1 MMRRGVRLPRIP
13 DGAALSLNGATS
25 LQKVSSMLLRPL
37 LSSLALAIGLAL
49 GHPVALAAEAP
60 PAAAELKWP
69 RDFPLGEQHVQIF
82 QPQVE
87 GWDGTRMS
95 GRAAIAVG
103 TADAA
108 PTYGVALF
116 SAAAAIEKDS
126 GLVQLTD
133 IRIDKVEVP
142 TAPDS
147 AGKVRDALL
156 AHLPKDGL
164 TVSLD
169 ELQAS
174 YAVNQQLDKLR
185 HVEVKN
191 DAPQIVFA
199 TTPTLLV
206 MIDGQPNW
214 QSLPSS
220 DFERVINSR
229 VLILR
234 DAQGNHYLQAAGS
247 WYTAQALDGN
257 WLVLSRPP
265 QALVNAEQVASKN
278 GPVDALLPK
287 DGKKP
292 AKAPAIRVATQPTEL
307 IVSNGTAQ
315 MAPVDG
321 VSLLTMQ
328 NADHAVFVD
337 PTHNTWYVLV
347 SGRWFSGPGEQG
359 PWQFVEGKDLPADFA
374 KISPRDPKANVL
386 VSVPGTP
393 QAKEAAIAASI
404 PQTASVSRSKTTLQ
418 VHYDGA
424 PNFQP
429 ISGTSLSYA
438 VNTPTPVIEV
448 APNQFYAVS
457 NGVWFVAPS
466 ATGAWQVATEVPTV
480 IYGIPP
486 SSPVYYVTYVHIY
499 SVTPQTVV
507 VGYTPGYL
515 GVVVNSD
522 GTVVYG
528 TGYTYPAYVSSTVY
542 YGYPPTYGYGA
553 GFAVGALTGFAF
565 GFAAGAWWGAPE
577 PYWGPYWGPYP
588 AGGWSYTNINQAN
601 FYGRWGQ
608 GSVTHAYGYNGWTG
622 TQWQG
627 SSAIGYNPRTGTRF
641 QGAQG
646 AAFNPYTDRGAA
658 GRRGAYANAS
668 TGMSGAGRS
677 GVAYD
682 RDSGDFEAGQ
692 QGIKHNAQT
701 GRTTIA
707 ERGISGDV
715 DDGRGSYDRQN
726 QGITYNRR
734 TGNAV
739 AWKNGDVYAGHDG
752 NVYQHTQG
760 GGWQKHTDT
769 GWQPVQ
775 PSQGTVRSQLDQQWQ
790 SRQLGQQ
797 RFGQTQRQWGSGGFG
812 GGHFGGGH
820 FGGGGF
826 RR

>member
-1 MMRRGVRLPRIP
+1 MV
-13 DGAALSLNGATS
+13 
-25 LQKVSSMLLRPL
+25 LRPIL
-37 LSSLALAIGLAL
+37 TALALAVGLSL
-49 GHPVALAAEAP
+49 HPAPAFAADPQGPAP
-60 PAAAELKWP
+60 TELKWP
-69 RDFPLGEQHVQIF
+69 RDFALGEQHVQIF
-82 QPQVE
+82 QPQIE

-103 TADAA
+103 PANGA
-108 PTYGVALF
+108 PTYGVAQF
-116 SAAAAIEKDS
+116 SAAAAIDKAT

-133 IRIDKVEVP
+133 LRIDKVDVP

-147 AGKVRDALL
+147 AGTVRDALV
-156 AHLPKDGL
+156 ARLPKDGL

-174 YAVNQQLDKLR
+174 YAVNQQLDQLR

-191 DAPQIVFA
+191 DPPQIVFA
-199 TTPTLLV
+199 ATPTVLV

-214 QSLPSS
+214 QALPSS
-220 DFERVINSR
+220 DFQRVLNSR

-234 DAQGNHYLQAAGS
+234 DAQGNHYLNAAGN
-247 WYTAQALDGN
+247 WYTAQALDGS
-257 WLVLSRPP
+257 WLVLSQPP
-265 QALVNAEQVASKN
+265 KALLHAEQVAEKA

-287 DGKKP
+287 SGKAP
-292 AKAPAIRVATQPTEL
+292 GKAPAILVATRPTEL
-307 IVSNGTAQ
+307 IVSDGTAQ
-315 MAPVDG
+315 MQPVDG
-321 VSLLTMQ
+321 VALLTMQ

-337 PTHNTWYVLV
+337 PTHNSWYVLV

-359 PWQFVEGKDLPADFA
+359 PWQYVDGKDLPADFA
-374 KISPRDPKANVL
+374 KISPKDPKANVL

-404 PQTASVSRSKTTLQ
+404 PQTASVSRSKATMS
-418 VHYDGA
+418 VSYDGA
-424 PNFQP
+424 PSFQP
-429 ISGTSLSYA
+429 ISGTSLQYA

-448 APNQFYAVS
+448 AANQFYAVT

-466 ATGAWQVATEVPTV
+466 PTGPWQVATEVPAA

-515 GVVVNSD
+515 GVVVNSS

-528 TGYTYPAYVSSTVY
+528 TGYTYPAYVSQTVY

-565 GFAAGAWWGAPE
+565 GYAAGAWWGSPE

-588 AGGWSYTNINQAN
+588 HGGWSYANINQAN

-608 GSVTHAYGYNGWTG
+608 GTVSHAYGYNGWTG

-627 SSAIGYNPRTGTRF
+627 SSAVGYNPRTGTHF

-646 AAFNPYTDRGAA
+646 AAFNPYSENAAA
-658 GRRGAYANAS
+658 GRRGSFANAS
-668 TGMSGAGRS
+668 TGISGAGRS
-677 GVAYD
+677 GVAAHT
-682 RDSGDFEAGQ
+682 DSGDFVAGRQ
-692 QGIKHNAQT
+692 VATHNAQT
-701 GRTTIA
+701 GRTTVA
-707 ERGISGDV
+707 ERGVSGDV
-715 DDGRGSYDRQN
+715 DDGRGSYDHDSR
-726 QGITYNRR
+726 GVSYNRR

-752 NVYQHTQG
+752 NVYQHTDS
-760 GGWQKHTDT
+760 GWQQHTDN

-775 PSQGTVRSQLDQQWQ
+775 PNQSNVRNQLEQQYQ

-797 RFGQTQRQWGSGGFG
+797 RFHQTQRQWGGGGFG

-820 FGGGGF
+820 FGGGL

>member
-1 MMRRGVRLPRIP
+1 MAPRPILSALALVA
-13 DGAALSLNGATS
+13 GLSLHPAAAVAAQGQPQTS
-25 LQKVSSMLLRPL
+25 AP
-37 LSSLALAIGLAL
+37 
-49 GHPVALAAEAP
+49 AP
-60 PAAAELKWP
+60 PAVAEELKWP
-69 RDFPLGEQHVQIF
+69 RDFALGDQHVQIF
-82 QPQVE
+82 QPQIE
-87 GWDGTRMS
+87 DWDGTRMG
-95 GRAAIAVG
+95 GRAAIAIG
-103 TADAA
+103 AANAA
-108 PTYGVALF
+108 PTYGVAQF
-116 SAAAAIEKDS
+116 STAAAIDKAS

-133 IRIDKVEVP
+133 LRIEKVEVP

-147 AGKVRDALL
+147 ADKVRDALV
-156 AHLPKDGL
+156 ARLPKEGL

-169 ELQAS
+169 QLQAS

-191 DAPQIVFA
+191 DAPQIIFA
-199 TTPTLLV
+199 STPTVLV
-206 MIDGQPNW
+206 MIDGQPKW
-214 QSLPSS
+214 QALAGS

-229 VLILR
+229 VLLLR
-234 DAQGNHYLQAAGS
+234 DAQGNNYLNAAGN
-247 WYTAQALDGN
+247 WYTAQTLDST
-257 WLVLSRPP
+257 WLVLSQPP
-265 QALVNAEQVASKN
+265 KALVSAQQAAEKA

-287 DGKKP
+287 NGKKP
-292 AKAPAIRVATQPTEL
+292 GKAPAVRVATQPTEL
-307 IVSNGTAQ
+307 IVSDGTAQ
-315 MAPVDG
+315 MTPVDG
-321 VSLLTMQ
+321 VSLLSLN

-347 SGRWFSGPGEQG
+347 SGRWFSGPGEKG
-359 PWQFVEGKDLPADFA
+359 PWTYVPGKDLPTDFA
-374 KISPRDPKANVL
+374 KISAKDPKANVL

-404 PQTASVSRSKTTLQ
+404 PQTASVSRSKATLK
-418 VHYDGA
+418 VTYDGA

-429 ISGTSLSYA
+429 ITGTSLNYA

-448 APNQFYAVS
+448 AANQFFAVS
-457 NGVWFVAPS
+457 NGVWFTAPS
-466 ATGAWQVATEVPTV
+466 PTGPWQVAAEVPAA

-499 SVTPQTVV
+499 SATPQTVV

-565 GFAAGAWWGAPE
+565 GYAAGAWWGSPE

-588 AGGWSYTNINQAN
+588 QGGWSYTNINQAN

-608 GSVTHAYGYNGWTG
+608 GTVTHAYGYNAWTG

-627 SSAIGYNPRTGTRF
+627 SSAAGYNPRTGTRF
-641 QGAQG
+641 AGSQG
-646 AAFNPYTDRGAA
+646 AAFNPYTDQGVA
-658 GRRGAYANAS
+658 GRRGAYSNAS
-668 TGMSGAGRS
+668 TGTSAAGRS

-682 RDSGDFEAGQ
+682 ADSGDFKAGQ
-692 QGIKHNAQT
+692 QGVKHNAQT

-707 ERGISGDV
+707 ERGVSGDV
-715 DDGRGSYDRQN
+715 DDGRDSYDHDNR
-726 QGITYNRR
+726 GVTYNRR

-752 NVYQHTQG
+752 NVYQHTDS
-760 GGWQKHTDT
+760 GWQQHTSN

-775 PSQGTVRSQLDQQWQ
+775 PNQANMRGQLEQQYQ
-790 SRQLGQQ
+790 SRQVGQQ
-797 RFGQTQRQWGSGGFG
+797 RFNQTQRQWGG

-820 FGGGGF
+820 IGGGGF

>member
-1 MMRRGVRLPRIP
+1 M
-13 DGAALSLNGATS
+13 A
-25 LQKVSSMLLRPL
+25 LRPL
-37 LSSLALAIGLAL
+37 LSSLALAISLAL
-49 GHPVALAAEAP
+49 GQPIAQAATAP
-60 PAAAELKWP
+60 APAATELKWP
-69 RDFPLGEQHVQIF
+69 RDFAIGEQHVQIF
-82 QPQVE
+82 QPQIE
-87 GWDGTRMS
+87 GWDGARMS

-103 TADAA
+103 AADGA

-116 SAAAAIEKDS
+116 SAAAEIDKS
-126 GLVQLTD
+126 NGLVQLTD

-147 AGKVRDALL
+147 AAKVRDALV
-156 AHLPKDGL
+156 ARLPKNGL

-191 DAPQIVFA
+191 DAPRILFVD
-199 TTPTLLV
+199 TPTVLV
-206 MIDGQPNW
+206 MVDGQPSW
-214 QSLPSS
+214 QALAGS
-220 DFERVINSR
+220 DFERVINAR
-229 VLILR
+229 ALILR
-234 DAQGNHYLQAAGS
+234 DAQGNQYLHAAGN
-247 WYTAQALDGN
+247 WYTSQSLDGS
-257 WLVLSRPP
+257 WLVLSQPP
-265 QALVNAEQVASKN
+265 KALLNAEQAAAKA

-287 DGKKP
+287 DGKRP
-292 AKAPAIRVATQPTEL
+292 AKAPGILIATQPTEL
-307 IVSNGTAQ
+307 IVSEGTAQ
-315 MAPVDG
+315 MTPVDG
-321 VSLLTMQ
+321 VSLLSMS

-337 PTHNTWYVLV
+337 PTHNTWYVLL
-347 SGRWFSGPGEQG
+347 SGRWFSAPGEKG
-359 PWQFVEGKDLPADFA
+359 PWQYVPGKDLPADFA
-374 KISPRDPKANVL
+374 KISPKDPKANVL

-393 QAKEAAIAASI
+393 QAKEAAIAANI
-404 PQTASVSRSKTTLQ
+404 PQTASVSRSKTTLK
-418 VHYDGA
+418 VNYDGP

-429 ISGTSLSYA
+429 IGGTALQYA

-466 ATGAWQVATEVPTV
+466 ASGAWQVATEVPAA
-480 IYGIPP
+480 IYAIPP

-515 GVVVNSD
+515 GVVVSPD

-528 TGYTYPAYVSSTVY
+528 TGYSYPAYVSSTVY

-565 GFAAGAWWGAPE
+565 GFAAGSWWGAPE

-601 FYGRWGQ
+601 FYGRWGS
-608 GSVTHAYGYNGWTG
+608 GSVTHASGWNGWTG

-627 SSAIGYNPRTGTRF
+627 SSVHGYNPRTGTQY
-641 QGAQG
+641 QGARG
-646 AAFNPYTDRGAA
+646 AAFNPYTENAAA
-658 GRRGAYANAS
+658 GRRGSFSDAS
-668 TGMSGAGRS
+668 TGISGAGRS
-677 GVAYD
+677 GVAAHT
-682 RDSGDFEAGQ
+682 DSGDFVAGHQ
-692 QGIKHNAQT
+692 VATHNAQT

-707 ERGISGDV
+707 EGGVRGDV
-715 DDGRGSYDRQN
+715 DEGRDSYEHAH
-726 QGITYNRR
+726 QGISYNRS

-752 NVYQHTQG
+752 NVYQHTQD
-760 GGWQKHTDT
+760 GGWQQHTDN

-775 PSQGTVRSQLDQQWQ
+775 PANNDLRNQLETQRQ
-790 SRQLGQQ
+790 SRELGQQ
-797 RFGQTQRQWGSGGFG
+797 RFGQMQHQWGSGGFG
-812 GGHFGGGH
+812 GAHFGGGR
-820 FGGGGF
+820 F

>member
-1 MMRRGVRLPRIP
+1 M
-13 DGAALSLNGATS
+13 A
-25 LQKVSSMLLRPL
+25 LRPV
-37 LSSLALAIGLAL
+37 LSALALAIGLSLHPAL
-49 GHPVALAAEAP
+49 SVAADPQAP
-60 PAAAELKWP
+60 AVTELKWP
-69 RDFPLGEQHVQIF
+69 RDFALGEQHVQIF
-82 QPQVE
+82 QPQIE

-95 GRAAIAVG
+95 GRAAIAIG
-103 TADAA
+103 PANGA
-108 PTYGVALF
+108 PTYGVAQF
-116 SAAAAIEKDS
+116 SAAAAIDKAT

-133 IRIDKVEVP
+133 LRIDKVEVP

-147 AGKVRDALL
+147 AGKVRDALV
-156 AHLPKDGL
+156 ARLPRDGL

-174 YAVNQQLDKLR
+174 YAVNQQLDQLR
-185 HVEVKN
+185 HVQVKN

-199 TTPTLLV
+199 ATPTVLV

-214 QSLPSS
+214 QALPSS
-220 DFERVINSR
+220 DFQRVLNSR
-229 VLILR
+229 VLVLR
-234 DAQGNHYLQAAGS
+234 DAQGNHYLNAAGN
-247 WYTAQALDGN
+247 WYTAQALDGS
-257 WLVLSRPP
+257 WLVLSQPP
-265 QALVNAEQVASKN
+265 KALLNAQQVAEKA

-287 DGKKP
+287 DGKVP
-292 AKAPAIRVATQPTEL
+292 GKAPAILVATRPTEL
-307 IVSNGTAQ
+307 IVSDGTAQ
-315 MAPVDG
+315 MQPVDG
-321 VSLLTMQ
+321 VSLLTMK

-337 PTHNTWYVLV
+337 PTHNTWYVLL

-404 PQTASVSRSKTTLQ
+404 PQTASVSRSKATMK
-418 VHYDGA
+418 VSYDGA
-424 PNFQP
+424 PSFQP
-429 ISGTSLSYA
+429 ISGTSLQYA

-448 APNQFYAVS
+448 AANQFFAVT

-466 ATGAWQVATEVPTV
+466 PTGPWQVATEVPAA

-528 TGYTYPAYVSSTVY
+528 TGYTYPAYVSQTVY

-565 GFAAGAWWGAPE
+565 GYAAGAYWGSPE

-588 AGGWSYTNINQAN
+588 HGGWSYANVNQAN

-608 GSVTHAYGYNGWTG
+608 GTVTHAYGYNGWTG

-627 SSAIGYNPRTGTRF
+627 SSAVGYNPRTGTHYE
-641 QGAQG
+641 GARG
-646 AAFNPYTDRGAA
+646 AAFNPYSDDAAA
-658 GRRGAYANAS
+658 GRRGSFSNAS
-668 TGMSGAGRS
+668 TGISGAGRS
-677 GVAYD
+677 GVAAHT
-682 RDSGDFEAGQ
+682 DSGDFVAGRQ
-692 QGIKHNAQT
+692 VATHNAQT

-707 ERGISGDV
+707 ERGVSGDV
-715 DDGRGSYDRQN
+715 DDGRGSYDKQN
-726 QGITYNRR
+726 QGISYNRR

-752 NVYQHTQG
+752 NVYQHTDS
-760 GGWQKHTDT
+760 GWQQHTSN

-775 PSQGTVRSQLDQQWQ
+775 QNQANVRSQLDQQYQ
-790 SRQLGQQ
+790 SRQIGQQ
-797 RFGQTQRQWGSGGFG
+797 RFNQTQRQWGGGGFG

>member
-1 MMRRGVRLPRIP
+1 MAPRPILSALALVA
-13 DGAALSLNGATS
+13 GLSL
-25 LQKVSSMLLRPL
+25 
-37 LSSLALAIGLAL
+37 
-49 GHPVALAAEAP
+49 H
-60 PAAAELKWP
+60 PAAAVAAQGQPQAGAPASPAMAEELKWP
-69 RDFPLGEQHVQIF
+69 RDFALGDQHVQIF
-82 QPQVE
+82 QPQIE
-87 GWDGTRMS
+87 DWDGTRMG
-95 GRAAIAVG
+95 GRAAIAIG
-103 TADAA
+103 AANAA
-108 PTYGVALF
+108 PTYGVAQF
-116 SAAAAIEKDS
+116 SAAAAIDKAS

-133 IRIDKVEVP
+133 LRIEKVEVP

-147 AGKVRDALL
+147 ADKVRDALV
-156 AHLPKDGL
+156 ARLPKEGL

-169 ELQAS
+169 QLQAS

-191 DAPQIVFA
+191 DAPQIIFA
-199 TTPTLLV
+199 STPTVLV
-206 MIDGQPNW
+206 IIDGQPKW
-214 QSLPSS
+214 QALTGS

-229 VLILR
+229 VLLLR
-234 DAQGNHYLQAAGS
+234 DAQGNNYLNAAGN
-247 WYTAQALDGN
+247 WYTAQALDGT
-257 WLVLSRPP
+257 WLVLSQPP
-265 QALVNAEQVASKN
+265 KVLLSAQQAAEKA

-287 DGKKP
+287 NGKKP
-292 AKAPAIRVATQPTEL
+292 GKAPAVRVATQPTEL
-307 IVSNGTAQ
+307 IVSDGTAQ

-321 VSLLTMQ
+321 VSLLSLN

-347 SGRWFSGPGEQG
+347 SGRWFSGPGEKG
-359 PWQFVEGKDLPADFA
+359 PWTYVPGKDLPADFA
-374 KISPRDPKANVL
+374 KISAKDPKANVL

-404 PQTASVSRSKTTLQ
+404 PQTASVSRSKATLK
-418 VHYDGA
+418 VTYDGA
-424 PNFQP
+424 PNFQS
-429 ISGTSLSYA
+429 ITGTSLNYA

-448 APNQFYAVS
+448 TANQFFAVS
-457 NGVWFVAPS
+457 NGVWFTAPS
-466 ATGAWQVATEVPTV
+466 PSGPWQVATEVPAA

-528 TGYTYPAYVSSTVY
+528 TGYAYPAYVSSTVY

-565 GFAAGAWWGAPE
+565 GYAAGAWWGTPE

-588 AGGWSYTNINQAN
+588 QGGWSYTNINQAN

-608 GSVTHAYGYNGWTG
+608 GTVTHAYGYNAWTG

-627 SSAIGYNPRTGTRF
+627 SSAAGYNPRTGTRF
-641 QGAQG
+641 AGSQG
-646 AAFNPYTDRGAA
+646 AAFNPYTDQGVA
-658 GRRGAYANAS
+658 GRRGAYSNAS
-668 TGMSGAGRS
+668 TGISAAGRS

-682 RDSGDFEAGQ
+682 ADSGDFKAGQ
-692 QGIKHNAQT
+692 QGVKHNAQT

-707 ERGISGDV
+707 ERGVSGDV
-715 DDGRGSYDRQN
+715 DDGRGSYDHDNR
-726 QGITYNRR
+726 GVTYNRR

-739 AWKNGDVYAGHDG
+739 AWKNGDIYAGHDG
-752 NVYQHTQG
+752 NVYQHTDN
-760 GGWQKHTDT
+760 GWQQHTSN

-775 PSQGTVRSQLDQQWQ
+775 PNQANMRGQLEQQYQ
-790 SRQLGQQ
+790 SRQVGQQ
-797 RFGQTQRQWGSGGFG
+797 RFNQTQRQWGG

-820 FGGGGF
+820 IGGGGF

>member
-1 MMRRGVRLPRIP
+1 
-13 DGAALSLNGATS
+13 
-25 LQKVSSMLLRPL
+25 MLLRPL

>member
-1 MMRRGVRLPRIP
+1 M
-13 DGAALSLNGATS
+13 A
-25 LQKVSSMLLRPL
+25 LRPV
-37 LSSLALAIGLAL
+37 LSALALAIGLSLPLA
-49 GHPVALAAEAP
+49 PTLAADP
-60 PAAAELKWP
+60 QPSAATELKWP
-69 RDFPLGEQHVQIF
+69 RDFALGDQHVQIF
-82 QPQVE
+82 QPQIE

-103 TADAA
+103 PANGA
-108 PTYGVALF
+108 PTYGVAQF
-116 SAAAAIEKDS
+116 SAAAAIDKDS
-126 GLVQLTD
+126 ALVQLTD
-133 IRIDKVEVP
+133 LRIDKVDVP

-147 AGKVRDALL
+147 AGKVRDALI
-156 AHLPKDGL
+156 ARLPKGGL

-174 YAVNQQLDKLR
+174 YAVNQQLDQLR
-185 HVEVKN
+185 HVDVKN
-191 DAPQIVFA
+191 DAPRIVFA
-199 TTPTLLV
+199 ATPTVLV

-214 QSLPSS
+214 QALPSS
-220 DFERVINSR
+220 DFQRVLNSR

-234 DAQGNHYLQAAGS
+234 DAQGNHYLNAAGN
-247 WYTAQALDGN
+247 WYTAQALDGS
-257 WLVLSRPP
+257 WLVLSKPP
-265 QALVNAEQVASKN
+265 KALLTAQQVAEKA

-287 DGKKP
+287 DGKVP
-292 AKAPAIRVATQPTEL
+292 GKAPAVLVATQPTEL
-307 IVSNGTAQ
+307 IVSDGTAQ
-315 MAPVDG
+315 LQPVDG
-321 VSLLTMQ
+321 VSLLALQ

-337 PTHNTWYVLV
+337 PTHNTWYVLL

-374 KISPRDPKANVL
+374 KISPKDPKANVL

-404 PQTASVSRSKTTLQ
+404 PQTASVSRSKATMK
-418 VHYDGA
+418 VSYDGA

-429 ISGTSLSYA
+429 ITGTSLQYA
-438 VNTPTPVIEV
+438 VNSPTPVIEV
-448 APNQFYAVS
+448 TSNQFFAVT

-466 ATGAWQVATEVPTV
+466 ATGPWQVATEVPAA

-528 TGYTYPAYVSSTVY
+528 TGYTYPAYVSQTVY

-565 GFAAGAWWGAPE
+565 GYAAGAWWGAPE

-588 AGGWSYTNINQAN
+588 HGGWSYANVNQAN

-608 GSVTHAYGYNGWTG
+608 GTVTHAYGYNGWTG

-627 SSAIGYNPRTGTRF
+627 SSAVGYNPRTGTHYE
-641 QGAQG
+641 GARG
-646 AAFNPYTDRGAA
+646 AAFNPYSDDAAA
-658 GRRGAYANAS
+658 GRRGSFSNAS
-668 TGMSGAGRS
+668 TGISGAGRS
-677 GVAYD
+677 GVAAHT
-682 RDSGDFEAGQ
+682 DSGDFVAGRQ
-692 QGIKHNAQT
+692 VATHNAQT

-707 ERGISGDV
+707 ERGVKGDV
-715 DDGRGSYDRQN
+715 DEGRDSYDKQS
-726 QGITYNRR
+726 QGISYNRR

-752 NVYQHTQG
+752 NVYQHTNS
-760 GGWQKHTDT
+760 GWQQHTDN

-775 PSQGTVRSQLDQQWQ
+775 PSQANVRNQLDQQYQ
-790 SRQLGQQ
+790 SRQIGQQ
-797 RFGQTQRQWGSGGFG
+797 RFNQTQRQWGSGGFG

-820 FGGGGF
+820 LGGGGL

>member
-1 MMRRGVRLPRIP
+1 MV
-13 DGAALSLNGATS
+13 
-25 LQKVSSMLLRPL
+25 LRPIL
-37 LSSLALAIGLAL
+37 TALALAVGLSL
-49 GHPVALAAEAP
+49 HPAPAFAADPQAP
-60 PAAAELKWP
+60 APTELKWP
-69 RDFPLGEQHVQIF
+69 RDFALGEQHVQIF
-82 QPQVE
+82 QPQIE

-103 TADAA
+103 PANGA
-108 PTYGVALF
+108 PTYGVAQF
-116 SAAAAIEKDS
+116 SAAAAIDKAT

-133 IRIDKVEVP
+133 LRIDKVEVP

-147 AGKVRDALL
+147 AGTVRDALE
-156 AHLPKDGL
+156 ARLPKDGL

-174 YAVNQQLDKLR
+174 YAVNQQLDQLR

-191 DAPQIVFA
+191 DPPQIVFA
-199 TTPTLLV
+199 ATPTVLV

-214 QSLPSS
+214 QALPSS
-220 DFERVINSR
+220 DFQRVLNSR

-234 DAQGNHYLQAAGS
+234 DAQGNHYLNAAGN
-247 WYTAQALDGN
+247 WYTAQALDGS
-257 WLVLSRPP
+257 WLVLSQPP
-265 QALVNAEQVASKN
+265 KALLHAEQVAEKA

-287 DGKKP
+287 SGKAP
-292 AKAPAIRVATQPTEL
+292 GKAPAILVATRPTEL
-307 IVSNGTAQ
+307 IVSDGTAQ
-315 MAPVDG
+315 MQPVDG
-321 VSLLTMQ
+321 VALLTMQ

-359 PWQFVEGKDLPADFA
+359 PWQYVDGKDLPADFA
-374 KISPRDPKANVL
+374 KISPKDPKANVL

-404 PQTASVSRSKTTLQ
+404 PQTASVSRSKATMS
-418 VHYDGA
+418 VSYDGA
-424 PNFQP
+424 PSFQP
-429 ISGTSLSYA
+429 ISGTSLQYA

-448 APNQFYAVS
+448 AANQFYAVT

-466 ATGAWQVATEVPTV
+466 PTGPWQVATEVPAA

-515 GVVVNSD
+515 GVVVNSA

-528 TGYTYPAYVSSTVY
+528 TGFTYPAYVSQTVY

-565 GFAAGAWWGAPE
+565 GYAAGAWWGSPE

-588 AGGWSYTNINQAN
+588 HGGWSYANINQAN

-608 GSVTHAYGYNGWTG
+608 GTVSHAYGYNGWTG

-627 SSAIGYNPRTGTRF
+627 SSAVGYNPRTGTHF

-646 AAFNPYTDRGAA
+646 AAFNPYSENAAA
-658 GRRGAYANAS
+658 GRRGSFANAS
-668 TGMSGAGRS
+668 TGISGAGRS
-677 GVAYD
+677 GVAAHT
-682 RDSGDFEAGQ
+682 DSGDFVAGRQ
-692 QGIKHNAQT
+692 VATHNAQT
-701 GRTTIA
+701 GRTTVA
-707 ERGISGDV
+707 ERGVSGDV
-715 DDGRGSYDRQN
+715 DDGRGSYDHDSR
-726 QGITYNRR
+726 GVSYNRR

-752 NVYQHTQG
+752 NVYQHTDS
-760 GGWQKHTDT
+760 GWQQHTDN

-775 PSQGTVRSQLDQQWQ
+775 PNQSNVRNQLEQQYQ

-797 RFGQTQRQWGSGGFG
+797 RFHQTQRQWGGGGFG

-820 FGGGGF
+820 FGGGL

>member
-1 MMRRGVRLPRIP
+1 MV
-13 DGAALSLNGATS
+13 
-25 LQKVSSMLLRPL
+25 LRPIL
-37 LSSLALAIGLAL
+37 TALALAVGLSL
-49 GHPVALAAEAP
+49 HPAPAFAADPQAP
-60 PAAAELKWP
+60 APTELKWP
-69 RDFPLGEQHVQIF
+69 RDFALGEQHVQIF
-82 QPQVE
+82 QPQIE

-103 TADAA
+103 PANGA
-108 PTYGVALF
+108 PTYGVAQF
-116 SAAAAIEKDS
+116 SAAAAIDKAT

-133 IRIDKVEVP
+133 LRIDKVDVP

-147 AGKVRDALL
+147 AGTVRDALV
-156 AHLPKDGL
+156 ARLPKDGL

-174 YAVNQQLDKLR
+174 YAVNQQLDQLR

-191 DAPQIVFA
+191 DPPQIVFA
-199 TTPTLLV
+199 ATPTVLV

-214 QSLPSS
+214 QALPSS
-220 DFERVINSR
+220 DFQRVLNSR

-234 DAQGNHYLQAAGS
+234 DAQGNHYLNAAGN
-247 WYTAQALDGN
+247 WYTAQALDGS
-257 WLVLSRPP
+257 WLVLSQPP
-265 QALVNAEQVASKN
+265 KALLHAEQVAEKA

-287 DGKKP
+287 SGKAP
-292 AKAPAIRVATQPTEL
+292 GKAPAILVATRPTEL
-307 IVSNGTAQ
+307 IVSDGTAQ
-315 MAPVDG
+315 MQPVDG
-321 VSLLTMQ
+321 VALLTMQ

-359 PWQFVEGKDLPADFA
+359 PWQYVDGKDLPADFA
-374 KISPRDPKANVL
+374 KISPKDPKANVL

-404 PQTASVSRSKTTLQ
+404 PQTASVSRSKATMS
-418 VHYDGA
+418 VSYDGA
-424 PNFQP
+424 PSFQP
-429 ISGTSLSYA
+429 ISGTSLQYA

-448 APNQFYAVS
+448 ATNQFYAVT

-466 ATGAWQVATEVPTV
+466 PTGPWQVATEVPAA

-515 GVVVNSD
+515 GVVVNSA

-528 TGYTYPAYVSSTVY
+528 TGYTYPAYVSQTVY

-565 GFAAGAWWGAPE
+565 GYAAGAWWGSPE

-588 AGGWSYTNINQAN
+588 HGGWSYANINQAN

-608 GSVTHAYGYNGWTG
+608 GTVSHAYGYNGWTG

-627 SSAIGYNPRTGTRF
+627 SSAVGYNPRTGTHF

-646 AAFNPYTDRGAA
+646 AAFNPYSENAAA
-658 GRRGAYANAS
+658 GRRGSFANAS
-668 TGMSGAGRS
+668 TGISGAGRS
-677 GVAYD
+677 GVAAHT
-682 RDSGDFEAGQ
+682 DSGDFVAGRQ
-692 QGIKHNAQT
+692 VATHNAQT
-701 GRTTIA
+701 GRTTVA
-707 ERGISGDV
+707 ERGVSGDV
-715 DDGRGSYDRQN
+715 DDGRGSYDHDSR
-726 QGITYNRR
+726 GVSYNRR

-752 NVYQHTQG
+752 NVYQHTDS
-760 GGWQKHTDT
+760 GWQQHTDN

-775 PSQGTVRSQLDQQWQ
+775 PNQSNVRNQLEQQYQ

-797 RFGQTQRQWGSGGFG
+797 RFHQTQRQWGGGGFG

-820 FGGGGF
+820 FGGGL

>member
-1 MMRRGVRLPRIP
+1 
-13 DGAALSLNGATS
+13 
-25 LQKVSSMLLRPL
+25 MLLRPL
-37 LSSLALAIGLAL
+37 LSSLALAIGLAHGL
-49 GHPVALAAEAP
+49 PVALAADTP
-60 PAAAELKWP
+60 PAAQSSAATELKWP
-69 RDFPLGEQHVQIF
+69 RDFALGEQHVQIF

-87 GWDGTRMS
+87 AWDGTRMS

-103 TADAA
+103 AANAA

-116 SAAAAIEKDS
+116 SAAAAIDKAS
-126 GLVQLTD
+126 GLVQLSD

-142 TAPDS
+142 TEPDS
-147 AGKVRDALL
+147 AGKVRDALV
-156 AHLPKDGL
+156 ARLPKDGL

-199 TTPTLLV
+199 DTPTVLV

-214 QSLPSS
+214 QSLPGS

-234 DAQGNHYLQAAGS
+234 DAQGNNYLHAAGS
-247 WYTAQALDGN
+247 WYTSQSLDGN
-257 WLVLSRPP
+257 WLVLSQPP
-265 QALVNAEQVASKN
+265 KVLLGAEQIASKN

-287 DGKKP
+287 NGKQP
-292 AKAPAIRVATQPTEL
+292 AKAPAVLVATRPTEL
-307 IVSNGTAQ
+307 IVSDGTAQ

-321 VSLLTMQ
+321 VSLLTLQ

-347 SGRWFSGPGEQG
+347 SGRWFSGPGEKG
-359 PWQFVEGKDLPADFA
+359 PWQYVQGKDLPADFA
-374 KISPRDPKANVL
+374 KISPKDPKANVL

-404 PQTASVSRSKTTLQ
+404 PQTATVSRSKTTLT
-418 VHYDGA
+418 VNYDGA

-429 ISGTSLSYA
+429 IAGTSLSYA

-448 APNQFYAVS
+448 APNQFYAVN
-457 NGVWFVAPS
+457 NGIWFVAPS
-466 ATGAWQVATEVPTV
+466 ATGAWQVATEVPAV

-627 SSAIGYNPRTGTRF
+627 SSAVGYNPRTGTRF
-641 QGAQG
+641 AGSQGS
-646 AAFNPYTDRGAA
+646 AFNPYTDQGAA

-668 TGMSGAGRS
+668 TGISGAGRS

-715 DDGRGSYDRQN
+715 DDGRSSYDRQN
-726 QGITYNRR
+726 QGISYNRR

-752 NVYQHTQG
+752 NVYQHTQD
-760 GGWQKHTDT
+760 GGWQQHTDN

-775 PSQGTVRSQLDQQWQ
+775 PSQGTVRNQLDQQWQ

-797 RFGQTQRQWGSGGFG
+797 RFGQTQRQWGGGGFG
-812 GGHFGGGH
+812 GAHFGGGH
-820 FGGGGF
+820 FGGF

>member
-1 MMRRGVRLPRIP
+1 MAPRPILSALALVA
-13 DGAALSLNGATS
+13 GLSLLPAAAVAAQGQAQTS
-25 LQKVSSMLLRPL
+25 AP
-37 LSSLALAIGLAL
+37 
-49 GHPVALAAEAP
+49 AP
-60 PAAAELKWP
+60 PAVAEELKWP
-69 RDFPLGEQHVQIF
+69 RDFALGDQHVQIF
-82 QPQVE
+82 QPQIE
-87 GWDGTRMS
+87 DWDGTRMG
-95 GRAAIAVG
+95 GRAAIAIG
-103 TADAA
+103 AANAA
-108 PTYGVALF
+108 PTYGVAQF
-116 SAAAAIEKDS
+116 SAAAAIDKAS

-133 IRIDKVEVP
+133 LRIEKVEVP

-147 AGKVRDALL
+147 ANKVRDALV
-156 AHLPKDGL
+156 ARLPKEGL

-169 ELQAS
+169 QLQAS

-191 DAPQIVFA
+191 DAPQIIFA
-199 TTPTLLV
+199 STPTVLV
-206 MIDGQPNW
+206 MIDGQPKW
-214 QSLPSS
+214 QALAGS

-229 VLILR
+229 VLLLR
-234 DAQGNHYLQAAGS
+234 DAQGNNYLNAAGN
-247 WYTAQALDGN
+247 WYTAQTLDST
-257 WLVLSRPP
+257 WLVLSQPP
-265 QALVNAEQVASKN
+265 KALVSAQQAAEKA

-287 DGKKP
+287 NGKKP
-292 AKAPAIRVATQPTEL
+292 GKAPAVLVATQPTEL
-307 IVSNGTAQ
+307 IVSDGTAQ

-321 VSLLTMQ
+321 VSLLSLN

-347 SGRWFSGPGEQG
+347 SGRWFTGPGEKG
-359 PWQFVEGKDLPADFA
+359 PWQYVPGKDLPADFA
-374 KISPRDPKANVL
+374 KISAKDPKANVL

-404 PQTASVSRSKTTLQ
+404 PQTASVSRSKATLK
-418 VHYDGA
+418 VTYDGA

-429 ISGTSLSYA
+429 ITGTSLNYA

-448 APNQFYAVS
+448 AANQFFAVS
-457 NGVWFVAPS
+457 NGVWFTAPS
-466 ATGAWQVATEVPTV
+466 PTGPWQVAAEVPAA

-486 SSPVYYVTYVHIY
+486 SSPLYYVTYVHIY
-499 SVTPQTVV
+499 SATPQTVV

-565 GFAAGAWWGAPE
+565 GYAAGAWWGSPE
-577 PYWGPYWGPYP
+577 PCWGPYWGPYP
-588 AGGWSYTNINQAN
+588 QGGWSYTNINQAN

-608 GSVTHAYGYNGWTG
+608 GTVTHAYGYNAWTG

-627 SSAIGYNPRTGTRF
+627 SSAAGYIPRTGTRF
-641 QGAQG
+641 AGSQG
-646 AAFNPYTDRGAA
+646 AAFNPYTDQGVA
-658 GRRGAYANAS
+658 GRRGAYSNAS
-668 TGMSGAGRS
+668 TGTSAAGRS

-682 RDSGDFEAGQ
+682 ADSGDFKAGQ
-692 QGIKHNAQT
+692 QGVKHNAQT

-707 ERGISGDV
+707 ERGVSGDV
-715 DDGRGSYDRQN
+715 DDGRGSYDHDNR
-726 QGITYNRR
+726 GVTYNRR

-752 NVYQHTQG
+752 NVYQHTDS
-760 GGWQKHTDT
+760 GWQQHTSN

-775 PSQGTVRSQLDQQWQ
+775 PNQANMRGQLEQQYQ
-790 SRQLGQQ
+790 SRQVGQQ
-797 RFGQTQRQWGSGGFG
+797 RFNQTQRQWGG

-820 FGGGGF
+820 IGGGGF

>member
-1 MMRRGVRLPRIP
+1 M
-13 DGAALSLNGATS
+13 A
-25 LQKVSSMLLRPL
+25 LRPV
-37 LSSLALAIGLAL
+37 LSALALAIGLSLHPAL
-49 GHPVALAAEAP
+49 SLAAEPQAP
-60 PAAAELKWP
+60 AVTELKWP
-69 RDFPLGEQHVQIF
+69 RDFALGEQHVQIF
-82 QPQVE
+82 QPQIE

-103 TADAA
+103 PANGA
-108 PTYGVALF
+108 PTYGVTQF
-116 SAAAAIEKDS
+116 SAAAAIDKAT

-133 IRIDKVEVP
+133 LRIDKVEVP

-147 AGKVRDALL
+147 AGKVRDALV
-156 AHLPKDGL
+156 ARLPKDGL

-174 YAVNQQLDKLR
+174 YAVNQQLDQLR

-199 TTPTLLV
+199 ATPTVLV

-214 QSLPSS
+214 QALPGS
-220 DFERVINSR
+220 DFQRVLNSR

-234 DAQGNHYLQAAGS
+234 DAQGNHYLNAAGN
-247 WYTAQALDGN
+247 WYTAQALDGS
-257 WLVLSRPP
+257 WLVLSQPP
-265 QALVNAEQVASKN
+265 RALLNAQQLAEKA

-287 DGKKP
+287 DGKAP
-292 AKAPAIRVATQPTEL
+292 GKAPAILVATRPTEL
-307 IVSNGTAQ
+307 IVSDGTPQ
-315 MAPVDG
+315 MQPVDG

-337 PTHNTWYVLV
+337 PTHNTWYVLL
-347 SGRWFSGPGEQG
+347 SGRWFSGPGEKG

-374 KISPRDPKANVL
+374 KISSKDPKANVL

-404 PQTASVSRSKTTLQ
+404 PQTASVSRSKATMK
-418 VHYDGA
+418 VSYDGA
-424 PNFQP
+424 PSFQP
-429 ISGTSLSYA
+429 ISGTSLQYA

-448 APNQFYAVS
+448 APNQFFAVT

-466 ATGAWQVATEVPTV
+466 PTGPWQVATEVPAA

-528 TGYTYPAYVSSTVY
+528 TGYTYPAYVSQTVY

-565 GFAAGAWWGAPE
+565 GYAAGAYWGSPE

-588 AGGWSYTNINQAN
+588 HGGWSYANVNQAN

-608 GSVTHAYGYNGWTG
+608 GTVTHAYGYNGWTG

-627 SSAIGYNPRTGTRF
+627 SSAVGYNPRTGTHYE
-641 QGAQG
+641 GARG
-646 AAFNPYTDRGAA
+646 AAFNPYSDDAAA
-658 GRRGAYANAS
+658 GRRGSFSNAS
-668 TGMSGAGRS
+668 TGISGAGRS
-677 GVAYD
+677 GVAAHT
-682 RDSGDFEAGQ
+682 DSGDFVAGRQ
-692 QGIKHNAQT
+692 VATHNAQT

-707 ERGISGDV
+707 ERGVSGDV
-715 DDGRGSYDRQN
+715 DEGRDSYDRQN
-726 QGITYNRR
+726 QGISYNRR

-752 NVYQHTQG
+752 NVYQHTDS
-760 GGWQKHTDT
+760 GWQQHTSN

-775 PSQGTVRSQLDQQWQ
+775 ANQANVRSQLDQQYQ
-790 SRQLGQQ
+790 SRQIGQQ
-797 RFGQTQRQWGSGGFG
+797 RFTQTQRQWGGGGFG

>member
-1 MMRRGVRLPRIP
+1 MPPRSVLP
-13 DGAALSLNGATS
+13 A
-25 LQKVSSMLLRPL
+25 
-37 LSSLALAIGLAL
+37 LALAIGLAL
-49 GHPVALAAEAP
+49 QPFAIQAAEPQA

-69 RDFPLGEQHVQIF
+69 RDFALGEQHVQIF
-82 QPQVE
+82 QPQIE

-103 TADAA
+103 PANGA

-116 SAAAAIEKDS
+116 SAAAAIDKAS

-133 IRIDKVEVP
+133 LRIEKVEVP

-147 AGKVRDALL
+147 ADKVRDAIV
-156 AHLPKDGL
+156 ARLPKQGM
-164 TVSLD
+164 TASLD

-199 TTPTLLV
+199 STPTVLV
-206 MIDGQPNW
+206 MIDGQAQW
-214 QSLPSS
+214 QALKGS

-229 VLILR
+229 ALVLR
-234 DAQGNHYLQAAGS
+234 DAQGNHYLNAAGN
-247 WYTAQALDGN
+247 WYTSQTLDGN
-257 WLVLSRPP
+257 WLVLSQPP
-265 QALVNAEQVASKN
+265 KALVTAQQLAEKA

-292 AKAPAIRVATQPTEL
+292 AKAPALLVATQPTEL
-307 IVSNGTAQ
+307 IVSDGTAQ

-321 VSLLTMQ
+321 VSLLSMN

-347 SGRWFSGPGEQG
+347 SGRWFSGSGEKG
-359 PWQFVEGKDLPADFA
+359 PWQFVDGKDLPADFA
-374 KISPRDPKANVL
+374 KISPKDPKANVL

-393 QAKEAAIAASI
+393 QAREAAIAANI
-404 PQTASVSRSKTTLQ
+404 PQTASVSRSKATLK
-418 VHYDGA
+418 VSYDGA

-429 ISGTSLSYA
+429 ITDTALQYA

-466 ATGAWQVATEVPTV
+466 PTGAWQVATELPAA

-515 GVVVNSD
+515 GVVVNSS

-528 TGYTYPAYVSSTVY
+528 TGYSYPAYVSQTVY

-565 GFAAGAWWGAPE
+565 GYAAGYWGSPQ

-588 AGGWSYTNINQAN
+588 HGGWSYTNINQAN

-608 GSVTHAYGYNGWTG
+608 GTVTHAYGYDAWSGSR
-622 TQWQG
+622 WQG
-627 SSAIGYNPRTGTRF
+627 STAVGYNPRTGTQF
-641 QGAQG
+641 QGARG
-646 AAFNPYTDRGAA
+646 AAFNPYTENAAA
-658 GRRGAYANAS
+658 GRRGSFSNAS
-668 TGMSGAGRS
+668 TGISGAGRS
-677 GVAYD
+677 GVAAHT
-682 RDSGDFEAGQ
+682 DSGDFVAGHQ
-692 QGIKHNAQT
+692 VATHNAQT
-701 GRTTIA
+701 GRTTLA
-707 ERGISGDV
+707 EGGVKGDV
-715 DDGRGSYDRQN
+715 DEGRGSYQHEH
-726 QGITYNRR
+726 QGVSYNRR

-752 NVYQHTQG
+752 NVYQHTQD
-760 GGWQKHTDT
+760 GGWQKHTDN

-775 PSQGTVRSQLDQQWQ
+775 ANQANQQQIREQLNQQYQ
-790 SRQLGQQ
+790 SRQVGQQ
-797 RFGQTQRQWGSGGFG
+797 RFSQTQRQWGG
-812 GGHFGGGH
+812 GGRAGGGH
-820 FGGGGF
+820 FGGGGL

>member
-1 MMRRGVRLPRIP
+1 M
-13 DGAALSLNGATS
+13 A
-25 LQKVSSMLLRPL
+25 LRPV
-37 LSSLALAIGLAL
+37 LSALAFAIGLSLHPAL
-49 GHPVALAAEAP
+49 SFAADPQAP
-60 PAAAELKWP
+60 AVTELKWP
-69 RDFPLGEQHVQIF
+69 RDFALGEQHVQIF
-82 QPQVE
+82 QPQIE

-95 GRAAIAVG
+95 GRAAIAIG
-103 TADAA
+103 PANGA
-108 PTYGVALF
+108 PTYGVAQF
-116 SAAAAIEKDS
+116 SAAAAIDKAT

-133 IRIDKVEVP
+133 LRIDKVEVP

-147 AGKVRDALL
+147 AGNVRDALV
-156 AHLPKDGL
+156 ARLPKDGL

-174 YAVNQQLDKLR
+174 YAVSQQLDQLR
-185 HVEVKN
+185 HVDVKN

-199 TTPTLLV
+199 ATPTVLV

-214 QSLPSS
+214 QALPGS
-220 DFERVINSR
+220 DFQRVLNSR

-234 DAQGNHYLQAAGS
+234 DAQGNHYLNAAGN
-247 WYTAQALDGN
+247 WYTAQALDGS
-257 WLVLSRPP
+257 WLVLSQPP
-265 QALVNAEQVASKN
+265 QALLNAQQVAEKA

-287 DGKKP
+287 DGKVP
-292 AKAPAIRVATQPTEL
+292 GKAPAILVATRPTEL
-307 IVSNGTAQ
+307 IVSDGTAQ
-315 MAPVDG
+315 MQPVDG

-337 PTHNTWYVLV
+337 PTHNTWYVLL
-347 SGRWFSGPGEQG
+347 SGRWFSGPGEKG

-374 KISPRDPKANVL
+374 RISPKDPKANVL

-404 PQTASVSRSKTTLQ
+404 PQTASVSRSKATMK
-418 VHYDGA
+418 VSYDGA
-424 PNFQP
+424 PSFQP
-429 ISGTSLSYA
+429 ISGTSLQYA

-448 APNQFYAVS
+448 APNQFFAVT

-466 ATGAWQVATEVPTV
+466 PTGPWQVATEVPAA

-499 SVTPQTVV
+499 SVTPHTVV

-515 GVVVNSD
+515 GVVVNGD

-528 TGYTYPAYVSSTVY
+528 TGYTYPAYVSQTVY

-565 GFAAGAWWGAPE
+565 GYAAGAYWGSAE

-588 AGGWSYTNINQAN
+588 HGGWSYANVNQAN

-608 GSVTHAYGYNGWTG
+608 GTVTHAYGYNGWTG

-627 SSAIGYNPRTGTRF
+627 SSAVGYNPRTGTHF

-646 AAFNPYTDRGAA
+646 SAFNPYTDEGAA
-658 GRRGAYANAS
+658 GRRGAYSNAS
-668 TGMSGAGRS
+668 TGMSGAGRG

-682 RDSGDFEAGQ
+682 ADSGDFKAGQ
-692 QGIKHNAQT
+692 QGIQHNAQT

-715 DDGRGSYDRQN
+715 DDGRGSYDKQN
-726 QGITYNRR
+726 QGVSYNRR

-752 NVYQHTQG
+752 NVYQHTDS
-760 GGWQKHTDT
+760 GWQQHTSN

-775 PSQGTVRSQLDQQWQ
+775 QNQANVRSQLDQQYQ
-790 SRQLGQQ
+790 SRQIGQQ
-797 RFGQTQRQWGSGGFG
+797 RFGQTQRQWGGGGFG

>member
-1 MMRRGVRLPRIP
+1 MALRPVLSALTLAVG
-13 DGAALSLNGATS
+13 LSLLPTFS
-25 LQKVSSMLLRPL
+25 Q
-37 LSSLALAIGLAL
+37 
-49 GHPVALAAEAP
+49 AANAQQP
-60 PAAAELKWP
+60 SAAAELKWP
-69 RDFPLGEQHVQIF
+69 RDFALGDQHVQIF

-103 TADAA
+103 AAKAA

-116 SAAAAIEKDS
+116 SAAAAIDKSS

-133 IRIDKVEVP
+133 LRIEKVEVP

-147 AGKVRDALL
+147 ADKVRDALV
-156 AHLPKDGL
+156 AQLPKHGL

-169 ELQAS
+169 QLQAS

-191 DAPQIVFA
+191 DAPQILFA
-199 TTPTLLV
+199 NTPTVLV
-206 MIDGQPNW
+206 MIDGQPQW
-214 QSLPSS
+214 QGLKGS
-220 DFERVINSR
+220 DFEHVLNSR

-234 DAQGNHYLQAAGS
+234 DAQGNHFLNAAGN
-247 WYTAQALDGN
+247 WYTSQSIDGN
-257 WLVLSRPP
+257 WLVLSQPP
-265 QALVNAEQVASKN
+265 KALINAQTVAMKA

-287 DGKKP
+287 NGKKP
-292 AKAPAIRVATQPTEL
+292 AKAPAVLVATQPTEL
-307 IVSNGTAQ
+307 IVSEGTAQ

-337 PTHNTWYVLV
+337 PTSNTWYVLV
-347 SGRWFSGPGEQG
+347 SGRWFSGPGEKG
-359 PWQFVEGKDLPADFA
+359 PWQYVNGKDLPADFA
-374 KISPRDPKANVL
+374 KISPKDPKANVL

-404 PQTASVSRSKTTLQ
+404 PQTASVSRSKAKLK
-418 VHYDGA
+418 VNYDGS
-424 PNFQP
+424 PSFQP
-429 ISGTSLSYA
+429 ISGTDLRYA

-448 APNQFYAVS
+448 ASNQFFAVS

-466 ATGAWQVATEVPTV
+466 ATGPWQVATEVPAV

-528 TGYTYPAYVSSTVY
+528 TGYDYPAYVSSTVY

-565 GFAAGAWWGAPE
+565 GYASGAWWGAPE
-577 PYWGPYWGPYP
+577 PYWGPYWGAYP

-608 GSVTHAYGYNGWTG
+608 GTVSHGYGYNGYTG
-622 TQWQG
+622 TAWQG
-627 SSAIGYNPRTGTRF
+627 SSAVGYNPRTGTHF
-641 QGAQG
+641 EGAQG
-646 AAFNPYTDRGAA
+646 TAFNPYTNRSAAARG
-658 GRRGAYANAS
+658 GAYSNAA
-668 TGMSGAGRS
+668 TGISGAGRS
-677 GVAYD
+677 AAGID
-682 RDSGDFEAGQ
+682 HDSGDFEAGRQ
-692 QGIKHNAQT
+692 VVQHNAQT

-707 ERGISGDV
+707 QSGVKGDI
-715 DDGRGSYDRQN
+715 DDNPDSFDHQH
-726 QGITYNRR
+726 QGVSYNRR

-739 AWKNGDVYAGHDG
+739 GWNNGDIYAGHDG
-752 NVYQHTQG
+752 NVYQHTQD
-760 GGWQKHTDT
+760 GGWQKHTDS

-775 PSQGTVRSQLDQQWQ
+775 PANNDLRNNLDQQFQ

-797 RFGQTQRQWGSGGFG
+797 RFNQTQHQWGNGGGFGGDRSGGFG
-812 GGHFGGGH
+812 GGHFGGFGGGH

>member
-1 MMRRGVRLPRIP
+1 
-13 DGAALSLNGATS
+13 
-25 LQKVSSMLLRPL
+25 MLLRPL

-668 TGMSGAGRS
+668 TGISGAGRS

>member
-1 MMRRGVRLPRIP
+1 M
-13 DGAALSLNGATS
+13 A
-25 LQKVSSMLLRPL
+25 LRPL
-37 LSSLALAIGLAL
+37 LSSLALAVGLAL
-49 GHPVALAAEAP
+49 GHPVAQAADTAP
-60 PAAAELKWP
+60 PAATELKWP
-69 RDFPLGEQHVQIF
+69 RDFALGEQHVQIF
-82 QPQVE
+82 QPQIE

-103 TADAA
+103 AANTA

-116 SAAAAIEKDS
+116 SAAADIDKSS

-147 AGKVRDALL
+147 VDKVREALV
-156 AHLPKDGL
+156 ARLPKGGM

-191 DAPQIVFA
+191 DAPQILFA
-199 TTPTLLV
+199 SVPTVLV

-214 QSLPSS
+214 QGLANS
-220 DFERVINSR
+220 DFQRVLNSR

-234 DAQGNHYLQAAGS
+234 DAQGNNYLNAAGN
-247 WYTAQALDGN
+247 WYTSQTLDGN
-257 WLVLSRPP
+257 WLVLSQPP
-265 QALVNAEQVASKN
+265 KALVSAQQVAEKS
-278 GPVDALLPK
+278 GPVDALLPRN
-287 DGKKP
+287 GKSPSHPP
-292 AKAPAIRVATQPTEL
+292 AVLVATQPTEL
-307 IVSNGTAQ
+307 IVSEGTAQ
-315 MAPVDG
+315 MVPVDG
-321 VSLLTMQ
+321 VTLLNMK

-347 SGRWFSGPGEQG
+347 SGRWFSGPGEKG
-359 PWQFVEGKDLPADFA
+359 PWQYVDGKDLPADFA
-374 KISPRDPKANVL
+374 KISPKDPKANVL

-404 PQTASVSRSKTTLQ
+404 PQTASVSRSKTTLK
-418 VHYDGA
+418 VNYDGA

-429 ISGTSLSYA
+429 ITGTALRYA

-448 APNQFYAVS
+448 SPNQFYAVS

-466 ATGAWQVATEVPTV
+466 ATGVWQVATEVPAA
-480 IYGIPP
+480 IYDIPP

-499 SVTPQTVV
+499 SVTPQNVV

-515 GVVVNSD
+515 GVVVNSS

-528 TGYTYPAYVSSTVY
+528 TGYTYPAYVSETTY

-565 GFAAGAWWGAPE
+565 GFAAGSWWGAPE
-577 PYWGPYWGPYP
+577 PCWGPYWGPYP
-588 AGGWSYTNINQAN
+588 AGGWSYTNVNQAN

-627 SSAIGYNPRTGTRF
+627 SSAIGYNPRTGTHY
-641 QGAQG
+641 QGARG
-646 AAFNPYTDRGAA
+646 AAFNPYSEDAAA
-658 GRRGAYANAS
+658 GRRGAFSNAS
-668 TGMSGAGRS
+668 TGISGAGRS
-677 GVAYD
+677 GIAAHT
-682 RDSGDFEAGQ
+682 DSGDFVAGRQ
-692 QGIKHNAQT
+692 VATHNAQT

-707 ERGISGDV
+707 ERGVKGDV
-715 DDGRGSYDRQN
+715 DEGRDTYQHDS
-726 QGITYNRR
+726 QGISYNRR

-752 NVYQHTQG
+752 NVYQRTDN
-760 GGWQKHTDT
+760 GWQKHTDS

-775 PSQGTVRSQLDQQWQ
+775 QNQSAVRSQLDQQWQ
-790 SRQLGQQ
+790 SRQIGQQ
-797 RFGQTQRQWGSGGFG
+797 RFNQTQRQWGG
-812 GGHFGGGH
+812 GGRIGGGH

>member
-1 MMRRGVRLPRIP
+1 
-13 DGAALSLNGATS
+13 
-25 LQKVSSMLLRPL
+25 MLLRPL

-103 TADAA
+103 TANAA

-142 TAPDS
+142 TAPGS

-775 PSQGTVRSQLDQQWQ
+775 PSQDTVRSQLDQQRQ